1 MPLDA
6 WLLLVVS
13 VGLGLGLE
21 VAFFRARRGDAKAL
35 SAAVAPP
42 PGTESAAS
50 PSDSSE

>member
-21 VAFFRARRGDAKAL
+21 IAFFRARRGD
-35 SAAVAPP
+35 STNRAATATDPAVP
-42 PGTESAAS
+42 